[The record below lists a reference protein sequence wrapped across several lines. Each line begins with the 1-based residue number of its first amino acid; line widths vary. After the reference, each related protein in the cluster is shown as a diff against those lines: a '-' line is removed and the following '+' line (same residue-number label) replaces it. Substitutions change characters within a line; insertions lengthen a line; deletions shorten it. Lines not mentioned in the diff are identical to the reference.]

1 MTTSK
6 TTKTDEPT
14 TEGFSFAAW
23 LGNGSR
29 PERYVTLYAANAY
42 QAEIDAIEKEL
53 AEAEQ
58 AAAGT
63 FGGASGTA
71 ALEKRLGELQKQIA
85 KSGAV
90 FKVRAVDQEAL
101 ARIEKAHPLKDDIS
115 TEERGHIVITR
126 WMEQV
131 ASQIV
136 AFGPDRDNLQPVT
149 FTVEQVR
156 ELRSTI
162 GEVEYDRLLGA
173 CMECMSEVSAS
184 RPFWRGNSGSN
195 ATS

>member
-6 TTKTDEPT
+6 TTKTDTP

-23 LGNGSR
+23 LGSGSR
-29 PERYVTLYAANAY
+29 PERYVTLYAANAV
-42 QAEIDAIEKEL
+42 QAEIDAIDKEL

-71 ALEKRLGELQKQIA
+71 ALEKRRTELQEQIA
-85 KSGAV
+85 ASKAV
-90 FKVRAVDQEAL
+90 FRVRSVDQDTIV
-101 ARIEKAHPLKDDIS
+101 RIEKAHPMKDDTS
-115 TEERGHIVITR
+115 TEERGQVVMAR
-126 WMEQV
+126 WAEQV
-131 ASQIV
+131 AAQVV

-162 GEVEYDRLLGA
+162 GEVEYDRLLSA